1 MSNDSAMTSKRVQD
15 VPRALVYAV
24 SRGDVERVQLL
35 LTDSKTNVDGK
46 VNGRTAL
53 SHAVERG
60 SAELVRLLVD
70 RGADVTEKD
79 ENGRSP
85 LSYAA
90 EAGKTK
96 TVRSLLRRGAE
107 VNEVA
112 MFSSSPLTF
121 TVYAGKTD
129 IVQLLVGR
137 GADVTEKDKNGRSP
151 LSYAAEAGKREIVQ
165 IFVDRG
171 ADVTEKDKNGR
182 SPLSYAA
189 EAGKREIVQIFVDRG
204 ADVTEKDKNGRSP
217 LSYAAEA
224 GNAEIVR
231 LLVRRR
237 ADVTKKDKNGRSP
250 LSYAVEVG
258 KTLIVRLLVRRG
270 TEVIEKDK
278 NGRNPL
284 SYAAEAGRT
293 EIVRLLVRRG
303 ADVTEKDKNGRS
315 PLSYAAESGRTEIV
329 RLLVRRRAD
338 VTEKDKNGRSP
349 LSYAAEAGN
358 TETVRVLVNLGADV
372 TEKDKNGRSP
382 LSYAA
387 EAGKRE
393 IVHIFVDRGADVTEK
408 DKNGRS
414 PLSYA
419 AEAGKTEI
427 VRLLVRRGADVTE
440 KDKNG
445 RSPLSYAAESGRTE
459 IVRLLVRRRADVT
472 EKDKN
477 GRSPLSYAAEAGNTE
492 TVRVL
497 VDRGAD
503 VTEKDKKGRSPLS
516 YAAKSGKTWT
526 VQLLVDRGAEV
537 TEKDK
542 NGRSPLSYAAG
553 SGYSGIVMIL
563 IKDGAPVDDMDSNG
577 RTALSY
583 AAQQGYSKLVFI
595 LLRAAASPN
604 GTIVWNESQSECETS
619 LTLAGRAGHMNIVKT
634 LIEAGADV
642 DVRAA
647 DGETPLISI
656 SRWDCAPGVQLLIEK
671 CRSGVNPFAT
681 RSTARTPL
689 LRGTL
694 ETMHE
699 LCTKTHE
706 FAVVT
711 TRVMQRLQDV
721 CSQLEQQGVA
731 GVQSEALATL
741 IPIVFRFCR
750 LLFRCKEQKRLLSR
764 LVSSLAISSAIID
777 AIEDVKNRFLRVC
790 GMDEPSVP
798 DWFISREDVE
808 FNEWNRTEGDAEI
821 TTYEGKW
828 LKTKVIVAT
837 SQRMDKNEFQDIADR
852 WYSLSHPNVR
862 KLFGACH
869 IESKPFFVYEY
880 GKRLLDVLIEK
891 QQSPW
896 KYLYDAA
903 LGVQLL
909 HQRSIVHGD
918 LRCSNIVVGLDGVAK
933 VGGLEYRMDHYYFWF
948 DTEQAGWAS
957 PELLSGQVKS
967 LSSDIYAF
975 GMCILEAI
983 TLKRPWFPLEL
994 YGYYRN
1000 VRRRKLPDRP
1010 ESFSDDQWD
1019 LVTKMCAY
1027 KSADRISIGYVVLQF
1042 KKFVETRNYLVLVA
1056 HDTHIE
1062 FPQLELNTI
1071 PVKLQTIR
1079 DRCQQLP
1086 ESKWLVRDVW
1096 PALEFLFHTM
1106 VSQQIRPTDTVA
1118 EKYCAALRS
1127 LDRYLR
1133 TTLSE
1138 KSTAHAARSRQVA
1151 ESHHVIYEELDR
1163 LLDMVH
1169 VSKSHPIRSW
1179 KRSEASIDQRILK
1192 DANCVKASAIPGA
1205 VSLKMFGLSRTELCD
1220 GRTGDEPQAVPTW
1233 FLPLRKLQFSSSSE
1247 IGQGAFGKVYKGVWL
1262 DTPVVVKFM
1271 GYEGDRD
1278 TISNELFLHEVRVW
1292 HRLKKHP
1299 HIVELYGACHVDKRY
1314 FVCEYASNGDLRDY
1328 LKRAGNDHL
1337 VWDKLYEIA
1346 LGLAYMHGLSVV
1358 HNDLKCDNVLV
1369 GMDGKAKLIDF
1380 GLSAIVGDSEIMVD
1394 PKLMGAIHWKSP
1406 EYLAGGRPSF
1416 ASDVYSFA
1424 MCILEAVTGD
1434 IPWGNNA
1441 IGAVVKYRWNLIELM
1456 TKQNPSERVRMTF
1469 VVDKLFEISEA
1480 EKSRAAAGP
1489 GVPLGWEYL
1498 CEDLVAAEGRNPAWK
1513 DDLKRQME
1521 SLLPTTDLEWRSDG
1535 RVGVYFGRKPEQMIH
1550 QLSEE
1555 IRAFW
1560 PSFQWNDNPW
1570 IIDSQGEQYTVKKV
1584 SFLKE
1589 CNLASSNVRREEE
1602 RVFSLRL
1609 PTMTVTLTFKRMTT
1623 LRKLEPRSRK
1633 HTKQEYKWISNGMG
1647 TIIAVPVSERSHTD
1661 YIQMQRQANGVLWTV
1676 TDWTGDA
1683 TCQQDV
1689 AMIEEEIKTTRR
1701 TFKPH
1706 QLTTHCPWLVHE
1718 RTPPNSIQKAIDQAR
1733 TQRLHSKL
1741 YQGLGGLVDKL
1752 NEGAKTDQW
1761 NSHVQYQ
1768 LPADLW
1774 KQRGCLTPHQM
1785 WTTYRISTMQL
1796 NLFHPGRI
1804 ESSSGVAS
1812 EHEPRRRP
1820 PSGDGW
1826 AEH

>member
-1 MSNDSAMTSKRVQD
+1 MRDESMSNDSTTTSERAQD
-15 VPRALVYAV
+15 DLRALQYAV
-24 SRGDVERVQLL
+24 RRGDVEDVRLIL
-35 LTDSKTNVDGK
+35 ADSKTNVDGK
-46 VNGRTAL
+46 VDGRTAL
-53 SHAVERG
+53 SHAVE
-60 SAELVRLLVD
+60 L
-70 RGADVTEKD
+70 
-79 ENGRSP
+79 
-85 LSYAA
+85 
-90 EAGKTK
+90 
-96 TVRSLLRRGAE
+96 
-107 VNEVA
+107 
-112 MFSSSPLTF
+112 
-121 TVYAGKTD
+121 
-129 IVQLLVGR
+129 
-137 GADVTEKDKNGRSP
+137 
-151 LSYAAEAGKREIVQ
+151 
-165 IFVDRG
+165 
-171 ADVTEKDKNGR
+171 
-182 SPLSYAA
+182 
-189 EAGKREIVQIFVDRG
+189 
-204 ADVTEKDKNGRSP
+204 
-217 LSYAAEA
+217 
-224 GNAEIVR
+224 GNAEIE
-231 LLVRRR
+231 
-237 ADVTKKDKNGRSP
+237 AYGRS
-250 LSYAVEVG
+250 
-258 KTLIVRLLVRRG
+258 
-270 TEVIEKDK
+270 
-278 NGRNPL
+278 PL

-293 EIVRLLVRRG
+293 EIVQLFLYLGADATEEDENRRSPLSYAAEAGRTEVVKLFLYLGAEVTERDEYGRSLLSFAAIAGETEIVQLLVDRG
-303 ADVTEKDKNGRS
+303 ADVTEKDLFGRNLLSYAAIAGKTEILRLLVDLGADVTEKDEVGRSLMWQAAIAGHAEIVQLLVDLGADVTEKDKFGRS
-315 PLSYAAESGRTEIV
+315 PLSYAAESGYS
-329 RLLVRRRAD
+329 
-338 VTEKDKNGRSP
+338 SP
-349 LSYAAEAGN
+349 
-358 TETVRVLVNLGADV
+358 VV
-372 TEKDKNGRSP
+372 
-382 LSYAA
+382 
-387 EAGKRE
+387 
-393 IVHIFVDRGADVTEK
+393 
-408 DKNGRS
+408 
-414 PLSYA
+414 
-419 AEAGKTEI
+419 
-427 VRLLVRRGADVTE
+427 
-440 KDKNG
+440 
-445 RSPLSYAAESGRTE
+445 
-459 IVRLLVRRRADVT
+459 
-472 EKDKN
+472 
-477 GRSPLSYAAEAGNTE
+477 
-492 TVRVL
+492 
-497 VDRGAD
+497 
-503 VTEKDKKGRSPLS
+503 
-516 YAAKSGKTWT
+516 
-526 VQLLVDRGAEV
+526 
-537 TEKDK
+537 
-542 NGRSPLSYAAG
+542 
-553 SGYSGIVMIL
+553 IL
-563 IKDGAPVDDMDSNG
+563 IKDGSAVDEKDSNG

-583 AAQQGYSKLVFI
+583 PAQHGHSEIVSF
-595 LLRAAASPN
+595 LLKAGASPN
-604 GTIVWNESQSECETS
+604 GTIVWSESQSECETS

-642 DVRAA
+642 DVRAT

-656 SRWDCAPGVQLLIEK
+656 SRWDYAPGVQLLIEK
-671 CRSGVNPFAT
+671 CLSGVNPIAT
-681 RSTARTPL
+681 RSTAGTPL
-689 LRGTL
+689 LRCYDYYTG
-694 ETMHE
+694 
-699 LCTKTHE
+699 
-706 FAVVT
+706 
-711 TRVMQRLQDV
+711 D
-721 CSQLEQQGVA
+721 
-731 GVQSEALATL
+731 ATAA
-741 IPIVFRFCR
+741 RR
-750 LLFRCKEQKRLLSR
+750 LLP
-764 LVSSLAISSAIID
+764 VGAAGLAISSAISDFHEELDHFAALLQLSLQESDWKDQWLTDETNTMQSIYEKLVDDGAIVDGLDNTDDRERAAVLLVNTLRKQRGANQEAVD

-790 GMDEPSVP
+790 SMEEPSVP
-798 DWFISREDVE
+798 EWFISREDVE

-828 LKTKVIVAT
+828 LKTKKV
-837 SQRMDKNEFQDIADR
+837 ADR

-1314 FVCEYASNGDLRDY
+1314 FVCEYASNGDLREY

-1424 MCILEAVTGD
+1424 MCILETVTGD
-1434 IPWGNNA
+1434 IPWGSNA
-1441 IGAVVKYRWNLIELM
+1441 IGGVVKYRVQRGNIPPRPGTMNDKQWNLIALM

-1489 GVPLGWEYL
+1489 GVP
-1498 CEDLVAAEGRNPAWK
+1498 
-1513 DDLKRQME
+1513 
-1521 SLLPTTDLEWRSDG
+1521 
-1535 RVGVYFGRKPEQMIH
+1535 
-1550 QLSEE
+1550 
-1555 IRAFW
+1555 
-1560 PSFQWNDNPW
+1560 
-1570 IIDSQGEQYTVKKV
+1570 
-1584 SFLKE
+1584 
-1589 CNLASSNVRREEE
+1589 
-1602 RVFSLRL
+1602 
-1609 PTMTVTLTFKRMTT
+1609 
-1623 LRKLEPRSRK
+1623 
-1633 HTKQEYKWISNGMG
+1633 
-1647 TIIAVPVSERSHTD
+1647 
-1661 YIQMQRQANGVLWTV
+1661 
-1676 TDWTGDA
+1676 
-1683 TCQQDV
+1683 
-1689 AMIEEEIKTTRR
+1689 
-1701 TFKPH
+1701 
-1706 QLTTHCPWLVHE
+1706 
-1718 RTPPNSIQKAIDQAR
+1718 
-1733 TQRLHSKL
+1733 
-1741 YQGLGGLVDKL
+1741 
-1752 NEGAKTDQW
+1752 
-1761 NSHVQYQ
+1761 
-1768 LPADLW
+1768 
-1774 KQRGCLTPHQM
+1774 
-1785 WTTYRISTMQL
+1785 
-1796 NLFHPGRI
+1796 
-1804 ESSSGVAS
+1804 
-1812 EHEPRRRP
+1812 
-1820 PSGDGW
+1820 
-1826 AEH
+1826 

>member
-1 MSNDSAMTSKRVQD
+1 MQKQQGEENEGDGELHAQPQRHPGECAPDERQRIAKRVYARFEVFYKQLLQAANAPTTQEVAMAKDLMNRFQEHYVRSRAFQQGIEHDTQHKGHSIVRASRHALNPRIDELLDILGVPDAD
-15 VPRALVYAV
+15 VIRNWESILKRNRKEQHHGIDIGGILIKQSPKPSLPTTASLSDSKVHQNDIQTHPPWFLAV
-24 SRGDVERVQLL
+24 SEISFDKAETFGEGPVGTLHQGNWRGTPVTVKWLGYEKDHTLETPTSIPVSAFVREVTLWYRLRHPHIITLFGACHIDTRYFVSEYASNGTMREYLAQHNDDQLAWKMLYELSLAVQYLHSRNIVHNDLRCDNVLVGGDGKAKLTGFGLASIINEAEIVIDPNQIREAERWRKSPEYLLSGIASFESDIYSLGMCILEVLIGDASRRPHATEDSVLFQVGKDHLPNRKRLLRYEMLITKPQWQLVRKMTAAIPSQRVHISQITLELAQIVRQASAAKSSNGVDNSKLESSVLVTPEQTATEVSCKSLAPQSHTPTTADRARTTLSYAAESGDLEMCAFLIERGASVDLCDSSGRDPLSYATANGHTESVVL
-35 LTDSKTNVDGK
+35 LT
-46 VNGRTAL
+46 
-53 SHAVERG
+53 
-60 SAELVRLLVD
+60 LL
-70 RGADVTEKD
+70 GANANKRDMD
-79 ENGRSP
+79 GRSP

-90 EAGKTK
+90 EAGMT
-96 TVRSLLRRGAE
+96 E
-107 VNEVA
+107 
-112 MFSSSPLTF
+112 
-121 TVYAGKTD
+121 
-129 IVQLLVGR
+129 IVQFLVYR
-137 GADVTEKDKNGRSP
+137 GADVTEKDRFGRTPLSYAAESGHTESVQLLFDRGADVSDKDWFGRTPLLYAADAGNTEIVLLLVYRGADVKEKDRFGRSP
-151 LSYAAEAGKREIVQ
+151 LSYAAEAGRIESVQ
-165 IFVDRG
+165 LLVNRG
-171 ADVTEKDKNGR
+171 AYVNEKDWFGR

-189 EAGKREIVQIFVDRG
+189 EAGITQIVQLLVNRG
-204 ADVTEKDKNGRSP
+204 ADVTEKDRHGRSPVWHAAVAGMTDIVRLLVDLGADLTEKDMNGRSP
-217 LSYAAEA
+217 LS
-224 GNAEIVR
+224 
-231 LLVRRR
+231 
-237 ADVTKKDKNGRSP
+237 S
-250 LSYAVEVG
+250 AVD
-258 KTLIVRLLVRRG
+258 
-270 TEVIEKDK
+270 EK
-278 NGRNPL
+278 G
-284 SYAAEAGRT
+284 
-293 EIVRLLVRRG
+293 
-303 ADVTEKDKNGRS
+303 
-315 PLSYAAESGRTEIV
+315 
-329 RLLVRRRAD
+329 
-338 VTEKDKNGRSP
+338 
-349 LSYAAEAGN
+349 
-358 TETVRVLVNLGADV
+358 
-372 TEKDKNGRSP
+372 
-382 LSYAA
+382 
-387 EAGKRE
+387 
-393 IVHIFVDRGADVTEK
+393 
-408 DKNGRS
+408 
-414 PLSYA
+414 
-419 AEAGKTEI
+419 
-427 VRLLVRRGADVTE
+427 
-440 KDKNG
+440 
-445 RSPLSYAAESGRTE
+445 
-459 IVRLLVRRRADVT
+459 
-472 EKDKN
+472 
-477 GRSPLSYAAEAGNTE
+477 
-492 TVRVL
+492 
-497 VDRGAD
+497 
-503 VTEKDKKGRSPLS
+503 
-516 YAAKSGKTWT
+516 
-526 VQLLVDRGAEV
+526 
-537 TEKDK
+537 
-542 NGRSPLSYAAG
+542 
-553 SGYSGIVMIL
+553 
-563 IKDGAPVDDMDSNG
+563 SNG

-583 AAQQGYSKLVFI
+583 AAQQGY
-595 LLRAAASPN
+595 
-604 GTIVWNESQSECETS
+604 GEIVLFAESWRITE
-619 LTLAGRAGHMNIVKT
+619 RYGHMNIVKT
-634 LIEAGADV
+634 LIEVGADV
-642 DVRAA
+642 DVRAP

-656 SRWDCAPGVQLLIEK
+656 SRWDYAPGVQLLIEK

-689 LRGTL
+689 LPGTL

-706 FAVVT
+706 FAAVT
-711 TRVMQRLQDV
+711 TRVMQRLQDA
-721 CSQLEQQGVA
+721 CSQLEQQGMIE
-731 GVQSEALATL
+731 VQSEALATL
-741 IPIVFRFCR
+741 IPIV
-750 LLFRCKEQKRLLSR
+750 
-764 LVSSLAISSAIID
+764 LAISSAISD
-777 AIEDVKNRFLRVC
+777 FHEELDHLAALLQLSLQESDWKDQWLT
-790 GMDEPSVP
+790 DET
-798 DWFISREDVE
+798 
-808 FNEWNRTEGDAEI
+808 N
-821 TTYEGKW
+821 TTQSIHEKLVDDGALVDGLDNIHDKDRAAVW
-828 LKTKVIVAT
+828 LVNTCENNA
-837 SQRMDKNEFQDIADR
+837 
-852 WYSLSHPNVR
+852 
-862 KLFGACH
+862 LFGACH

-1337 VWDKLYEIA
+1337 VWDKLYEVA

-1424 MCILEAVTGD
+1424 MCILETVTGD
-1434 IPWGNNA
+1434 IPWGSNA
-1441 IGAVVKYRWNLIELM
+1441 IGGVVKYRVQRGNIPPRPGTMNDKQWNLIALM

-1489 GVPLGWEYL
+1489 GVP
-1498 CEDLVAAEGRNPAWK
+1498 
-1513 DDLKRQME
+1513 
-1521 SLLPTTDLEWRSDG
+1521 
-1535 RVGVYFGRKPEQMIH
+1535 
-1550 QLSEE
+1550 
-1555 IRAFW
+1555 
-1560 PSFQWNDNPW
+1560 
-1570 IIDSQGEQYTVKKV
+1570 
-1584 SFLKE
+1584 
-1589 CNLASSNVRREEE
+1589 
-1602 RVFSLRL
+1602 
-1609 PTMTVTLTFKRMTT
+1609 
-1623 LRKLEPRSRK
+1623 
-1633 HTKQEYKWISNGMG
+1633 
-1647 TIIAVPVSERSHTD
+1647 
-1661 YIQMQRQANGVLWTV
+1661 
-1676 TDWTGDA
+1676 
-1683 TCQQDV
+1683 
-1689 AMIEEEIKTTRR
+1689 
-1701 TFKPH
+1701 
-1706 QLTTHCPWLVHE
+1706 
-1718 RTPPNSIQKAIDQAR
+1718 
-1733 TQRLHSKL
+1733 
-1741 YQGLGGLVDKL
+1741 
-1752 NEGAKTDQW
+1752 
-1761 NSHVQYQ
+1761 
-1768 LPADLW
+1768 
-1774 KQRGCLTPHQM
+1774 
-1785 WTTYRISTMQL
+1785 
-1796 NLFHPGRI
+1796 
-1804 ESSSGVAS
+1804 
-1812 EHEPRRRP
+1812 
-1820 PSGDGW
+1820 
-1826 AEH
+1826 

>member
-1 MSNDSAMTSKRVQD
+1 MSKDSTTTKERVQI
-15 VPRALVYAV
+15 VPRPLLYAV
-24 SRGDVERVQLL
+24 SSGEVECVQMLL
-35 LTDSKTNVDGK
+35 AYSRTNIDGK

-53 SHAVERG
+53 SLAVEHGIAEIVQLLVDRG
-60 SAELVRLLVD
+60 ADVTEKDLFGRSLLSYAAKAGQTEIARILVDRGADVTEKDGYGRSPLSYAAEAGHAEIVQLLIDLGADVTEKDENGRSLLSYAAKSGQTEIARILVDRGADVTEKDLFGRSPLLYAADAGHAEIVRLLVD

-79 ENGRSP
+79 VFGISP
-85 LSYAA
+85 LLNAA
-90 EAGKTK
+90 E
-96 TVRSLLRRGAE
+96 
-107 VNEVA
+107 
-112 MFSSSPLTF
+112 
-121 TVYAGKTD
+121 
-129 IVQLLVGR
+129 VG
-137 GADVTEKDKNGRSP
+137 E
-151 LSYAAEAGKREIVQ
+151 
-165 IFVDRG
+165 
-171 ADVTEKDKNGR
+171 
-182 SPLSYAA
+182 
-189 EAGKREIVQIFVDRG
+189 
-204 ADVTEKDKNGRSP
+204 
-217 LSYAAEA
+217 
-224 GNAEIVR
+224 
-231 LLVRRR
+231 
-237 ADVTKKDKNGRSP
+237 
-250 LSYAVEVG
+250 
-258 KTLIVRLLVRRG
+258 
-270 TEVIEKDK
+270 
-278 NGRNPL
+278 
-284 SYAAEAGRT
+284 T
-293 EIVRLLVRRG
+293 EIVRLLV
-303 ADVTEKDKNGRS
+303 D
-315 PLSYAAESGRTEIV
+315 
-329 RLLVRRRAD
+329 
-338 VTEKDKNGRSP
+338 
-349 LSYAAEAGN
+349 
-358 TETVRVLVNLGADV
+358 LGADV
-372 TEKDKNGRSP
+372 TEKDENGRSA
-382 LSYAA
+382 LSYAV
-387 EAGKRE
+387 EDGL
-393 IVHIFVDRGADVTEK
+393 TEMVQ
-408 DKNGRS
+408 
-414 PLSYA
+414 L
-419 AEAGKTEI
+419 
-427 VRLLVRRGADVTE
+427 
-440 KDKNG
+440 
-445 RSPLSYAAESGRTE
+445 
-459 IVRLLVRRRADVT
+459 
-472 EKDKN
+472 
-477 GRSPLSYAAEAGNTE
+477 
-492 TVRVL
+492 L

-503 VTEKDKKGRSPLS
+503 VTEKDWYGRGLLS
-516 YAAKSGKTWT
+516 YAA
-526 VQLLVDRGAEV
+526 E
-537 TEKDK
+537 
-542 NGRSPLSYAAG
+542 
-553 SGYSGIVMIL
+553 SGYSGVITVL
-563 IKDGAPVDDMDSNG
+563 IKEGSNVDDKDSNG
-577 RTALSY
+577 RTALS
-583 AAQQGYSKLVFI
+583 
-595 LLRAAASPN
+595 N
-604 GTIVWNESQSECETS
+604 
-619 LTLAGRAGHMNIVKT
+619 MNIVKT

-647 DGETPLISI
+647 DGETPLDTINRDGITHLGSNCSSRNVAVCKPCAYPDQLQNSI
-656 SRWDCAPGVQLLIEK
+656 ASCCDYTGD
-671 CRSGVNPFAT
+671 AT
-681 RSTARTPL
+681 AAR
-689 LRGTL
+689 
-694 ETMHE
+694 
-699 LCTKTHE
+699 
-706 FAVVT
+706 
-711 TRVMQRLQDV
+711 
-721 CSQLEQQGVA
+721 
-731 GVQSEALATL
+731 
-741 IPIVFRFCR
+741 R
-750 LLFRCKEQKRLLSR
+750 LLP
-764 LVSSLAISSAIID
+764 VGAAGLAISSAISDFHEELDHFAALLQLSLQESDWKGQWLTDKTNTMQSIYEKLVD
-777 AIEDVKNRFLRVC
+777 EEPLSTVSTTYMTGSMQLSCCEYAAETTSGTNEEAVYAIE
-790 GMDEPSVP
+790 

-828 LKTKVIVAT
+828 LEDQGDRRNITW
-837 SQRMDKNEFQDIADR
+837 MDKNEFQKVADR

-1380 GLSAIVGDSEIMVD
+1380 GLSAIVGDSEIMVEV
-1394 PKLMGAIHWKSP
+1394 KHMGAVHWKSP
-1406 EYLAGGRPSF
+1406 EYLAGERPSF

-1434 IPWGNNA
+1434 IPWGRNMYS
-1441 IGAVVKYRWNLIELM
+1441 AVVRIRVKNGDLPTRPGMMND
-1456 TKQNPSERVRMTF
+1456 KQ
-1469 VVDKLFEISEA
+1469 
-1480 EKSRAAAGP
+1480 
-1489 GVPLGWEYL
+1489 W
-1498 CEDLVAAEGRNPAWK
+1498 
-1513 DDLKRQME
+1513 KRQA
-1521 SLLPTTDLEWRSDG
+1521 
-1535 RVGVYFGRKPEQMIH
+1535 V
-1550 QLSEE
+1550 
-1555 IRAFW
+1555 
-1560 PSFQWNDNPW
+1560 
-1570 IIDSQGEQYTVKKV
+1570 
-1584 SFLKE
+1584 
-1589 CNLASSNVRREEE
+1589 
-1602 RVFSLRL
+1602 
-1609 PTMTVTLTFKRMTT
+1609 
-1623 LRKLEPRSRK
+1623 EP
-1633 HTKQEYKWISNGMG
+1633 
-1647 TIIAVPVSERSHTD
+1647 D
-1661 YIQMQRQANGVLWTV
+1661 
-1676 TDWTGDA
+1676 
-1683 TCQQDV
+1683 
-1689 AMIEEEIKTTRR
+1689 
-1701 TFKPH
+1701 
-1706 QLTTHCPWLVHE
+1706 
-1718 RTPPNSIQKAIDQAR
+1718 
-1733 TQRLHSKL
+1733 
-1741 YQGLGGLVDKL
+1741 
-1752 NEGAKTDQW
+1752 
-1761 NSHVQYQ
+1761 
-1768 LPADLW
+1768 
-1774 KQRGCLTPHQM
+1774 
-1785 WTTYRISTMQL
+1785 
-1796 NLFHPGRI
+1796 
-1804 ESSSGVAS
+1804 
-1812 EHEPRRRP
+1812 
-1820 PSGDGW
+1820 
-1826 AEH
+1826 

>member
-1 MSNDSAMTSKRVQD
+1 
-15 VPRALVYAV
+15 
-24 SRGDVERVQLL
+24 
-35 LTDSKTNVDGK
+35 
-46 VNGRTAL
+46 
-53 SHAVERG
+53 
-60 SAELVRLLVD
+60 
-70 RGADVTEKD
+70 
-79 ENGRSP
+79 
-85 LSYAA
+85 
-90 EAGKTK
+90 
-96 TVRSLLRRGAE
+96 
-107 VNEVA
+107 
-112 MFSSSPLTF
+112 
-121 TVYAGKTD
+121 
-129 IVQLLVGR
+129 
-137 GADVTEKDKNGRSP
+137 
-151 LSYAAEAGKREIVQ
+151 
-165 IFVDRG
+165 
-171 ADVTEKDKNGR
+171 
-182 SPLSYAA
+182 
-189 EAGKREIVQIFVDRG
+189 
-204 ADVTEKDKNGRSP
+204 
-217 LSYAAEA
+217 
-224 GNAEIVR
+224 
-231 LLVRRR
+231 
-237 ADVTKKDKNGRSP
+237 
-250 LSYAVEVG
+250 
-258 KTLIVRLLVRRG
+258 
-270 TEVIEKDK
+270 
-278 NGRNPL
+278 
-284 SYAAEAGRT
+284 
-293 EIVRLLVRRG
+293 
-303 ADVTEKDKNGRS
+303 
-315 PLSYAAESGRTEIV
+315 
-329 RLLVRRRAD
+329 
-338 VTEKDKNGRSP
+338 
-349 LSYAAEAGN
+349 
-358 TETVRVLVNLGADV
+358 
-372 TEKDKNGRSP
+372 
-382 LSYAA
+382 
-387 EAGKRE
+387 
-393 IVHIFVDRGADVTEK
+393 
-408 DKNGRS
+408 
-414 PLSYA
+414 
-419 AEAGKTEI
+419 
-427 VRLLVRRGADVTE
+427 
-440 KDKNG
+440 
-445 RSPLSYAAESGRTE
+445 
-459 IVRLLVRRRADVT
+459 
-472 EKDKN
+472 
-477 GRSPLSYAAEAGNTE
+477 
-492 TVRVL
+492 
-497 VDRGAD
+497 
-503 VTEKDKKGRSPLS
+503 
-516 YAAKSGKTWT
+516 
-526 VQLLVDRGAEV
+526 
-537 TEKDK
+537 
-542 NGRSPLSYAAG
+542 
-553 SGYSGIVMIL
+553 
-563 IKDGAPVDDMDSNG
+563 
-577 RTALSY
+577 
-583 AAQQGYSKLVFI
+583 
-595 LLRAAASPN
+595 
-604 GTIVWNESQSECETS
+604 
-619 LTLAGRAGHMNIVKT
+619 
-634 LIEAGADV
+634 
-642 DVRAA
+642 
-647 DGETPLISI
+647 
-656 SRWDCAPGVQLLIEK
+656 
-671 CRSGVNPFAT
+671 
-681 RSTARTPL
+681 
-689 LRGTL
+689 
-694 ETMHE
+694 MHE

-731 GVQSEALATL
+731 GVESEALATL

-764 LVSSLAISSAIID
+764 LVSSLAISSAISDFHEELDHFAALLQLSLQESDWKDQWLTDETNTMQSIYD
-777 AIEDVKNRFLRVC
+777 RYDVDGARADGRQQHDKNRAAGPVVNTLRKN
-790 GMDEPSVP
+790 
-798 DWFISREDVE
+798 
-808 FNEWNRTEGDAEI
+808 NE
-821 TTYEGKW
+821 
-828 LKTKVIVAT
+828 KV
-837 SQRMDKNEFQDIADR
+837 ADR

-1337 VWDKLYEIA
+1337 VWDKLYEVA

-1424 MCILEAVTGD
+1424 MCILETVTGD
-1434 IPWGNNA
+1434 IPWGSNA
-1441 IGAVVKYRWNLIELM
+1441 IGGVVKYRVQRGNIPPRPGTMNDKQWNLIALM

-1489 GVPLGWEYL
+1489 GVP
-1498 CEDLVAAEGRNPAWK
+1498 
-1513 DDLKRQME
+1513 
-1521 SLLPTTDLEWRSDG
+1521 
-1535 RVGVYFGRKPEQMIH
+1535 
-1550 QLSEE
+1550 
-1555 IRAFW
+1555 
-1560 PSFQWNDNPW
+1560 
-1570 IIDSQGEQYTVKKV
+1570 
-1584 SFLKE
+1584 
-1589 CNLASSNVRREEE
+1589 
-1602 RVFSLRL
+1602 
-1609 PTMTVTLTFKRMTT
+1609 
-1623 LRKLEPRSRK
+1623 
-1633 HTKQEYKWISNGMG
+1633 
-1647 TIIAVPVSERSHTD
+1647 
-1661 YIQMQRQANGVLWTV
+1661 
-1676 TDWTGDA
+1676 
-1683 TCQQDV
+1683 
-1689 AMIEEEIKTTRR
+1689 
-1701 TFKPH
+1701 
-1706 QLTTHCPWLVHE
+1706 
-1718 RTPPNSIQKAIDQAR
+1718 
-1733 TQRLHSKL
+1733 
-1741 YQGLGGLVDKL
+1741 
-1752 NEGAKTDQW
+1752 
-1761 NSHVQYQ
+1761 
-1768 LPADLW
+1768 
-1774 KQRGCLTPHQM
+1774 
-1785 WTTYRISTMQL
+1785 
-1796 NLFHPGRI
+1796 
-1804 ESSSGVAS
+1804 
-1812 EHEPRRRP
+1812 
-1820 PSGDGW
+1820 
-1826 AEH
+1826 